1 MFWEA
6 FVFLS
11 KTLNKTDT
19 TSIQKRAF
27 IIYTQKTSKID
38 KNYPLPL
45 HDVKTML
52 HELKPQTP
60 IKPHNRLP
68 IYLTSNSN
76 KYPRYNTTTKEKL
89 IKGNPQINYLLLAKD
104 GIEKCFMNLFFLFLS
119 FEYLPG
125 HGLQVLR
132 RNLHKHHRQLCH
144 ESPLSMLLQTKGG
157 EIAGD
162 PSPQSSSSATPSQDS
177 ISLSTFLRS
186 FLSSRRILGL
196 LPGFLSSERVGDT

>member
-45 HDVKTML
+45 HDIKTML

-76 KYPRYNTTTKEKL
+76 KYPRYNTATKEKL

-104 GIEKCFMNLFFLFLS
+104 GIEKCFMNLFFCF
-119 FEYLPG
+119 
-125 HGLQVLR
+125 
-132 RNLHKHHRQLCH
+132 
-144 ESPLSMLLQTKGG
+144 
-157 EIAGD
+157 
-162 PSPQSSSSATPSQDS
+162 
-177 ISLSTFLRS
+177 S
-186 FLSSRRILGL
+186 FLNTFQDMVFRSYVGISTNITDNSAMNLPCPCFYSRK
-196 LPGFLSSERVGDT
+196 EEK